1 MNANSEN
8 SMKTMKIL
16 SIDTALSGCSVSVY
30 EACAGKG
37 DSESLINAT
46 LPEDM
51 NRGQAE
57 RLVPMINDLLEQS
70 GVSYAQ
76 LGAIAVT
83 NGPGAFTGLRIGLS
97 TARALALAL
106 DIPVIGFSTL
116 DVMYKN
122 YCARAQPQNGQT
134 LLALIE
140 TKRDDYYACMWN
152 AQGECV
158 MDAQAISLAALTPLL
173 GQHEAGLIIG
183 DATSR
188 FLSETAEGVGT
199 WRSDDNF
206 TKISTQTLARMAD
219 GYMQENLLTG
229 HKVINAAPQY
239 LRGADVSISKKTYK
253 TIEQ

>member
-1 MNANSEN
+1 MNTSIEN
-8 SMKTMKIL
+8 SMKIL

-30 EACAGKG
+30 EACTDKG
-37 DSESLINAT
+37 DNKPLISAT
-46 LPEDM
+46 LTEDM

-70 GVSYAQ
+70 GISYAQ
-76 LGAIAVT
+76 LNAIAVT

-116 DVMYKN
+116 DVIYQD
-122 YCARAQPQNGQT
+122 YCARAQPQNGET

-152 AQGECV
+152 AQGESV
-158 MDAQAISLAALTPLL
+158 IEAQAISLAALMPLL
-173 GQHEAGLIIG
+173 SLHETGLIIG

-188 FLSETAEGVGT
+188 FLNEVADGRGT
-199 WRSDDNF
+199 WRSNEGF
-206 TKISTQTLARMAD
+206 AKISTQALAQMAD
-219 GYMQENLLTG
+219 VYMCENPLTG

-239 LRGADVSISKKTYK
+239 LRGADVSISKKIYK
-253 TIEQ
+253 TIER

>member
-1 MNANSEN
+1 MNTSVEN
-8 SMKTMKIL
+8 SMKIL

-30 EACAGKG
+30 EACADKG
-37 DSESLINAT
+37 DNEPLISAT
-46 LPEDM
+46 LTEDM

-76 LGAIAVT
+76 LNAIAVS

-116 DVMYKN
+116 DVIYQD
-122 YCARAQPQNGQT
+122 YCVSAQPQNGET

-158 MDAQAISLAALTPLL
+158 IDAQAISLAALTPLL
-173 GQHEAGLIIG
+173 
-183 DATSR
+183 ATR
-188 FLSETAEGVGT
+188 HHAF
-199 WRSDDNF
+199 
-206 TKISTQTLARMAD
+206 
-219 GYMQENLLTG
+219 
-229 HKVINAAPQY
+229 
-239 LRGADVSISKKTYK
+239 
-253 TIEQ
+253 